1 MVHARNVKPPLA
13 GATLVSVDEASVRS
27 LPGFVRVVTRGNY
40 VAVVF
45 EREEQAIRGARELK
59 CQWRPPAAAP
69 FPTSETLFDYMR
81 AATPTATGDPAVVGD
96 PVTALSGAATVIEAR
111 YDVPFQGHTAMGPA
125 HATADPTGDQLT
137 IYSNDM
143 KSYGLRNGVAE
154 FLKMPRDR
162 VRVVWM
168 DGPQAYGRTAADDAG
183 FEAAF
188 LATEIERPVRAAV
201 DA

>member
-1 MVHARNVKPPLA
+1 MRPATVTYGQLIGGRRFNVTLDGRNIDATTGQARVKPVSALQHVGQSPPRYDIPAKVDGTLTWAVDVTLPGMVHARNVKPPLA

-81 AATPTATGDPAVVGD
+81 AATPTATGDPRWSA
-96 PVTALSGAATVIEAR
+96 IR
-111 YDVPFQGHTAMGPA
+111 
-125 HATADPTGDQLT
+125 
-137 IYSNDM
+137 
-143 KSYGLRNGVAE
+143 
-154 FLKMPRDR
+154 
-162 VRVVWM
+162 
-168 DGPQAYGRTAADDAG
+168 
-183 FEAAF
+183 
-188 LATEIERPVRAAV
+188 
-201 DA
+201 